1 MLPSWEALQ
10 QSWPLFA
17 AMAALWGRLE
27 VAMSR
32 QRDLSMENEREIA
45 ELKKTQQTQNAV
57 SQTQAVQLGRIEEA
71 VKGMGKTLDRVADLL
86 ARKDKE

>member
-1 MLPSWEALQ
+1 MLPSWETLQ

-27 VAMSR
+27 VAMAR
-32 QRDLSMENEREIA
+32 QRDLSIQNEKEIS
-45 ELKKTQQTQNAV
+45 ELKKTQQSQNLV
-57 SQTQAVQLGRIEEA
+57 SQNQAVQLGRIEEA

-86 ARKDKE
+86 GRKDRE